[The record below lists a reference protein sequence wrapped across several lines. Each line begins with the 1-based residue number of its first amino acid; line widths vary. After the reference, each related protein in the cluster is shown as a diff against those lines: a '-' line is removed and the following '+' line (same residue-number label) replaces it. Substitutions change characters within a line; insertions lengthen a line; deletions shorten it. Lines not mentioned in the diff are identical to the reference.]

1 MTVRGEITQS
11 AQETDARS
19 LEDSTAGRPLLLP
32 TSQNDP
38 YGLGRV
44 EAFWNSFSCDLEIA
58 VLQSVPAFPA
68 RMIHEGS
75 TATADTPLRQASMLI
90 VYILAGGLAPP
101 DLNVLLRVRLGLSGL
116 RAPVSLGVSTV
127 SSRVPMNHA
136 R

>member
-1 MTVRGEITQS
+1 M
-11 AQETDARS
+11 
-19 LEDSTAGRPLLLP
+19 PPLLP
-32 TSQNDP
+32 TSQNGP
-38 YGLGRV
+38 SGLGRA
-44 EAFWNSFSCDLEIA
+44 EAFWNSFSCDPSIE

-116 RAPVSLGVSTV
+116 HAPVSLGVSTV
-127 SSRVPMNHA
+127 SSRAPMNHA